1 MNKVH
6 WQVDGLINNPVKTQV
21 KNKLEELDGV
31 SKVNIDLVRST
42 VEVSYNPPADEAQIR
57 DKIEHTGCKVV

>member
-42 VEVSYNPPADEAQIR
+42 VEVSYNPPADETQIR
-57 DKIEHTGCKVV
+57 DKIEYTGCKVV